1 MKSTLTATFLLV
13 LLFTPLERATAQ
25 TIGTFRWQQQPYCN
39 VLTLTITQIG
49 AAYRLEGTD
58 DGCGAPRQASVVGL
72 AFLNPNGTVGMG
84 LTVVTNDGAGSGG
97 APLHLD
103 AAISLTSLS
112 GTWRDNTGQ
121 TGAWV
126 FTAAAGTGGAAR
138 PAPVLAPGIVT
149 SAALA
154 PSAVTSTALAPSAVT
169 SAALADGSVTA
180 SKFNA
185 TAFNGK
191 FFSTVVAAGLVSA
204 NGITYTHAT
213 VTTATVSRVGLGS
226 YRIVLP
232 GLDPGCTG
240 LRGTFV
246 VATPTDANRLARA
259 SGFSTISCGTGD
271 SSAQLN
277 TTDLAGAAAD
287 SGFTFIVFHS
297 GS

>member
-1 MKSTLTATFLLV
+1 MKSTLTATVLLV
-13 LLFTPLERATAQ
+13 LAFTPLERASAQ

-39 VLTLTITQIG
+39 VLTLTITQVG

-72 AFLNPNGTVGMG
+72 GFLNPNGTVGMG
-84 LTVVTNDGAGSGG
+84 LTVVTNDGGGSGG

-121 TGAWV
+121 TGTWT
-126 FTAAAGTGGAAR
+126 FTPGAGSGGAAR

-149 SAALA
+149 S
-154 PSAVTSTALAPSAVT
+154 TALAPSAVT
-169 SAALADGSVTA
+169 SAALANGSVTA
-180 SKFNA
+180 AKFDA
-185 TAFNGK
+185 AAFNGR

-204 NGITYTHAT
+204 TGTTYVHAA
-213 VTTATVSRVGLGS
+213 VSTATVSRTGLGS

-259 SGFSTISCGTGD
+259 AGISTISCNTGD
-271 SSAQLN
+271 SFAQLN